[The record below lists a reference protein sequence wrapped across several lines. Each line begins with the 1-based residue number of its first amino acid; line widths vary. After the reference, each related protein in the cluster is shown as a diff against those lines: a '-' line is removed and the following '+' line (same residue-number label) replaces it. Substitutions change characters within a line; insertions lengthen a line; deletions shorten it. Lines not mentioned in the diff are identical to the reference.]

1 MSSNIIG
8 GGAVFKE
15 TPKISNN
22 VVAQTID
29 TINEQLN
36 NNNVENANL
45 KVDIDAFKEAFI
57 IDRVN
62 KTITINPEYKLI
74 IPGSMEQGQ

>member
-29 TINEQLN
+29 TINDQLTQ
-36 NNNVENANL
+36 NNVENANN
-45 KVDIDAFKEAFI
+45 KVDIASFKEAFI

-74 IPGSMEQGQ
+74 IPGSLEQG